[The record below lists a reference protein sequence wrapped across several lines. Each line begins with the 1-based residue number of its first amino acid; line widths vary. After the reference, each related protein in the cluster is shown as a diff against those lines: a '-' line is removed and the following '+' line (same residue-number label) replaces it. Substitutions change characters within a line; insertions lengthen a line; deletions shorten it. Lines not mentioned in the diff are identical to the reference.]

1 MKRSDVIAILDGTD
15 PKFGRG
21 IAFALNGLILLS
33 AVAIAIET
41 IPDLPP
47 GLHLWLLR
55 FEAFVLS
62 VFVIE
67 YLLRLTCSPSPLRYA
82 FSIWGMIDLFACLP
96 ALGFIN
102 PEWQAARTL
111 RLIRVI
117 RLFKLFR
124 TSAAARRLLKAF
136 RQVRQELM
144 VFLILSALM
153 IYVSAV
159 GIYLF
164 EHEAQPDVFSSIP
177 ISFWWAVVSFTTVG
191 YGDMYPIT
199 TGGRIFTTFVLF
211 IGLGIVAVPT
221 AIITAALTEEEIEET
236 IEEIES
242 TLAHGSHEEGEDPG
256 GRPGEETA
264 QTTKKG
270 DTT

>member
-1 MKRSDVIAILDGTD
+1 MKRSDVIAVLDGTD

-21 IAFALNGLILLS
+21 VAFALNGLILLS
-33 AVAIAIET
+33 AVAIAVET
-41 IPDLPP
+41 VP
-47 GLHLWLLR
+47 GLPGWAYRWLWR
-55 FEAFVLS
+55 FEVLVLT
-62 VFVIE
+62 VFVAE
-67 YLLRLTCSPSPLRYA
+67 YLLRLACSPRPLRYA
-82 FSIWGMIDLFACLP
+82 FSLWGMIDLLACLP
-96 ALGFIN
+96 ALGLVN

-124 TSAAARRLLKAF
+124 TSSAARRLLRAF
-136 RQVRQELM
+136 MAVRQELA
-144 VFLILSALM
+144 VFIVLAALM

-164 EHEAQPDVFSSIP
+164 EHEAQPEVFSSIP
-177 ISFWWAVVSFTTVG
+177 VSFWWAVVSFTTVG

-199 TGGRIFTTFVLF
+199 TGGRLFTTFVLF

-236 IEEIES
+236 LEELEN
-242 TLAHGSHEEGEDPG
+242 TLTQDENAPEDAPDN
-256 GRPGEETA
+256 PQDSA
-264 QTTKKG
+264 QTTRKG
-270 DTT
+270 ETT

>member
-21 IAFALNGLILLS
+21 VAFALNGLILLS
-33 AVAIAIET
+33 AVAIAVET
-41 IPDLPP
+41 VPGLPAW
-47 GLHLWLLR
+47 LHLWLVR
-55 FEAFVLS
+55 FEIMVLT

-67 YLLRLTCSPSPLRYA
+67 YLLRLTCSPNPLRYA
-82 FSIWGMIDLFACLP
+82 FSVWGLIDLLACLP

-102 PEWQAARTL
+102 SEWQAARTL

-124 TSAAARRLLKAF
+124 TSAAARRLLRAF
-136 RQVRQELM
+136 MEVRQELA
-144 VFLILSALM
+144 VFLVLAALM

-164 EHEAQPDVFSSIP
+164 EHEAQPEVFSSIP
-177 ISFWWAVVSFTTVG
+177 VSFWWAVVSFTTVG

-236 IEEIES
+236 LGELES
-242 TLAHGSHEEGEDPG
+242 SLAHEEGRRDDHPQD
-256 GRPGEETA
+256 TA

-270 DTT
+270 ETT